1 MTPDVPDVPDE
12 PVPGTQDGPDGPD
25 AQFPQRRYDEVADA
39 AVRAFRLFPAA
50 PQDLPRPDRHRSTRP
65 GARVN
70 TDPDTVERDLMKLVL
85 TLVELLRQLMERQ
98 AMHRVDAG
106 DLTEDE
112 EERLGLTL
120 MLLHDRM
127 NDLCAR
133 YGLTMQDLNL
143 DLGPLGPLL
152 PPADPPADPPA

>member
-1 MTPDVPDVPDE
+1 MPAE
-12 PVPGTQDGPDGPD
+12 PYGPD
-25 AQFPQRRYDEVADA
+25 AQAPQRRYDEVADA
-39 AVRAFRLFPAA
+39 AGRAFRLIPAA
-50 PQDLPRPDRHRSTRP
+50 PQDLPRPGRDRAAHR
-65 GARVN
+65 GARIN

-120 MLLHDRM
+120 MLLRDRM

-143 DLGPLGPLL
+143 DLGPLGTLL
-152 PPADPPADPPA
+152 PPADPPLDPPPGPPLDPPVPPPDGR